1 MLMMKCTHMLH
12 ARNDVIHE
20 RTLWLQKVLSN
31 VLLRE
36 SVYKVRRSTS
46 YVSKNVIY
54 IAFF

>member
-12 ARNDVIHE
+12 ARNDVIHV
-20 RTLWLQKVLSN
+20 RTLWSQKVLSN
-31 VLLRE
+31 VLLKE
-36 SVYKVRRSTS
+36 CVYKVRPSTS

>member
-31 VLLRE
+31 VLLKE
-36 SVYKVRRSTS
+36 SVYKVRPSTS